1 MQLWWKLEF
10 LALNR
15 LGLQNSFPSNV
26 TECVFIHET
35 KILVAPLSQ
44 VSKTLNMLKL
54 TFLQ

>member
-15 LGLQNSFPSNV
+15 LFLQNTFPSNV

-35 KILVAPLSQ
+35 KILVATLSQ
-44 VSKTLNMLKL
+44 VSIMLKL